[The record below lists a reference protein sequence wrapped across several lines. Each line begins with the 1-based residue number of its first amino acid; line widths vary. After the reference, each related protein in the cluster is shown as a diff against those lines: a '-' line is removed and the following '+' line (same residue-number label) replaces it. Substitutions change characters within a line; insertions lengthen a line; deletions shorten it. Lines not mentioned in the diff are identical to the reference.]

1 MRIYLT
7 YYQCEK
13 VEEIQDNAK
22 IAEDAR
28 MTVVIVTERESTT
41 VDEMEMMTL
50 EGEIETVVEI
60 IEAVPIIKKTQRITI
75 VDKAKANQGSI
86 AIIDHLKAKVEVAAE
101 AGITRERLGIVTH
114 EGEPQT
120 VQSKQGLI
128 YFK

>member
-22 IAEDAR
+22 IVEDAR

-50 EGEIETVVEI
+50 EEEIETVVEI
-60 IEAVPIIKKTQRITI
+60 IEAVLIIKKTQ
-75 VDKAKANQGSI
+75 
-86 AIIDHLKAKVEVAAE
+86 
-101 AGITRERLGIVTH
+101 
-114 EGEPQT
+114 
-120 VQSKQGLI
+120 
-128 YFK
+128 